1 MGHTHPAYG
10 PTSCTGALSTTVVVT
25 TGSIPPYSYHP
36 NSSRKCSHHYYAHAA
51 PYTDGQLKKRV
62 NYSSS
67 YRCFILILP
76 IHSSLT
82 KPFYMHALMQ
92 LSSDSDEYS
101 LELLFSLFFR
111 IGVDTGS
118 CSCRSDSAP
127 TDRIIFATLILL
139 YTHVFVKQ
147 ILIIH

>member
-1 MGHTHPAYG
+1 M
-10 PTSCTGALSTTVVVT
+10 VI

-139 YTHVFVKQ
+139 YTLVFVKQ